1 MEFGTINIL
10 AVVVSAVAAIL
21 VGFIWFSPPLFE
33 KAWLEDIGR
42 TREQIEGDSPLK
54 YLVAFIGSLLMAY
67 IVARLLDLV
76 GGPSLEMGIL
86 LAVVVWVAFVAAT
99 SAANFAFA
107 GRPVRL
113 WLIENGNHLLTLLV
127 MGVILGVWV

>member
-10 AVVVSAVAAIL
+10 AVVVSAIAAIL

-76 GGPSLEMGIL
+76 GGPSLELGIL

>member
-10 AVVVSAVAAIL
+10 AVVISAIAAMVVAF
-21 VGFIWFSPPLFE
+21 VWYSPPLFE
-33 KAWLEDIGR
+33 KVWLEEIGR
-42 TREQIEGDSPLK
+42 TRAQVEDDSPLK

-67 IVARLLDLV
+67 ILARLLDLV
-76 GGPSLEMGIL
+76 GGPSLELGIL
-86 LAVVVWVAFVAAT
+86 VAVVVWVAFVAAT

-113 WLIENGNHLLTLLV
+113 WLIENGSHLVTLLV
-127 MGVILGVWV
+127 MGAILGVWV

>member
-10 AVVVSAVAAIL
+10 AVVVSAIAAMV
-21 VGFIWFSPPLFE
+21 VGFIWYSPPLFE

-42 TREQIEGDSPLK
+42 TRQQIEGDSPLK

-67 IVARLLDLV
+67 ILARLLEII
-76 GGPSLEMGIL
+76 GGPSLELGIL
-86 LAVVVWVAFVAAT
+86 IAVVVWVAFVAAT
-99 SAANFAFA
+99 SAVNFAFA

-113 WLIENGNHLLTLLV
+113 WLIENGNHLITLLV
-127 MGVILGVWV
+127 MGTILGVWV

>member
-1 MEFGTINIL
+1 MEFGAINVL
-10 AVVVSAVAAIL
+10 AVVVSAVAGMV
-21 VGFIWFSPPLFE
+21 VGFIWYSPPLFE

-54 YLVAFIGSLLMAY
+54 YLVAFIGTLLMAY

-76 GGPSLEMGIL
+76 GGPSLELGIL

>member
-1 MEFGTINIL
+1 MEFGSINIL

>member
-10 AVVVSAVAAIL
+10 AVVVSAIAAIL

-54 YLVAFIGSLLMAY
+54 YLLAFIGSLLMAY
-67 IVARLLDLV
+67 ILARLLDLV

>member
-10 AVVVSAVAAIL
+10 AVVVSAIAAIL

>member
-10 AVVVSAVAAIL
+10 AVVISAISAMVVS
-21 VGFIWFSPPLFE
+21 FIWYSPPLLE
-33 KAWLEDIGR
+33 KSWLDQIGR
-42 TREQIEGDSPLK
+42 TRAQVEGDSPLK

-67 IVARLLDLV
+67 ILARLLDIV
-76 GGPSLEMGIL
+76 GGPSLELGIL
-86 LAVVVWVAFVAAT
+86 MAVVVWVAFVAAT

-113 WLIENGNHLLTLLV
+113 WLIENGGHLLTLLV
-127 MGVILGVWV
+127 MGAILGLWV

>member
-76 GGPSLEMGIL
+76 GGPSLELGIL

>member
-1 MEFGTINIL
+1 MEFGAINVL
-10 AVVVSAVAAIL
+10 AVVVSAVAGMV

>member
-1 MEFGTINIL
+1 MEFGSINVL
-10 AVVVSAVAAIL
+10 AVVVSAVAAMV
-21 VGFIWFSPPLFE
+21 VGFVWYSPPLFE

-54 YLVAFIGSLLMAY
+54 FLVAFIGSLLMAY
-67 IVARLLDLV
+67 ILARLLEIV
-76 GGPSLEMGIL
+76 GGPSIELGIL

-99 SAANFAFA
+99 SAVNFAFA

-113 WLIENGNHLLTLLV
+113 WLIENGNHLITLLV
-127 MGVILGVWV
+127 MGAILGVWV

>member
-10 AVVVSAVAAIL
+10 AVVISAIASMVVAFA
-21 VGFIWFSPPLFE
+21 WYSPPLFE
-33 KAWLEDIGR
+33 KAWLEEIGR
-42 TREQIEGDSPLK
+42 TREEIEEDSPLK

-67 IVARLLDLV
+67 ILARLLDIV
-76 GGPSLEMGIL
+76 GGPSLELGIL
-86 LAVVVWVAFVAAT
+86 MAVVVWVAFVAAT

-113 WLIENGNHLLTLLV
+113 WLIENGSHLLTLLV
-127 MGVILGVWV
+127 MGTILGVWV